1 MSIVDGATVTV
12 DLTENS
18 SNIPGMVLLAFTLV
32 GLLGYYLFSGK
43 YRKK

>member
-12 DLTENS
+12 DLTKNS
-18 SNIPGMVLLAFTLV
+18 SNIPGIVLVVVIVL
-32 GLLGYYLFSGK
+32 GLLGYYLFYGK